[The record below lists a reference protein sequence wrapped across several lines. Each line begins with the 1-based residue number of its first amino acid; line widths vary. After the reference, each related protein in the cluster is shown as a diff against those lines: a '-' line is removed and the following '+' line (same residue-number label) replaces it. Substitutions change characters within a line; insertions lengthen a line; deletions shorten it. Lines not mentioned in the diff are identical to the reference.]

1 MESAWN
7 LKGTHKE
14 SALAYNQYMESE
26 ISRVSEWNK
35 EPSLKANNQQEIGQE
50 LISQQIQASM
60 TCCTAIWSK

>member
-1 MESAWN
+1 MESKRN
-7 LKGTHKE
+7 VHVI
-14 SALAYNQYMESE
+14 SMESE

>member
-1 MESAWN
+1 MESKRS
-7 LKGTHKE
+7 LYGI
-14 SALAYNQYMESE
+14 SISLISIESE

>member
-1 MESAWN
+1 MESKRS
-7 LKGTHKE
+7 LHGIST
-14 SALAYNQYMESE
+14 SLISIESE

>member
-1 MESAWN
+1 MESKRN
-7 LKGTHKE
+7 LHGI
-14 SALAYNQYMESE
+14 SISLISIESE

-60 TCCTAIWSK
+60 THTVILEDFNIKE